1 MPPEVTRRGDVDA
14 DVDTDAVDSC
24 ATPSTRH
31 LVARFSSQTDAA
43 GGDGGDGG
51 GGETRRK
58 PVHKMTPP
66 RQELASGVAAA
77 LGRPRPTRSA
87 EQEGEGE
94 EREEVEGEWEEEGEG
109 LPGQGEFPEYG
120 ATALLLA
127 RWKTMET
134 EGGQPLVPTT
144 PGGVGTGTGTGAGAG
159 AGAGAYATPPR
170 RASQRSQ
177 EGLVS
182 PASPASDDAPMM
194 DGRTEDDVEE
204 EVEEG
209 EELVAACHT
218 KSMLAKFKDME
229 AQAERDTTYRPSPK
243 RVRLLI
249 CGLTRRRETCDRKIR
264 GETKNDRFT
273 SFWLVAATRTM
284 NDPKY
289 LYRMV

>member
-1 MPPEVTRRGDVDA
+1 MPPEVTRCGDVDA

-31 LVARFSSQTDAA
+31 LVARFSSQTDVA

-77 LGRPRPTRSA
+77 LDQPRPSRSA
-87 EQEGEGE
+87 EQEGDGE
-94 EREEVEGEWEEEGEG
+94 EREWEEGEEGEEEGEG

-144 PGGVGTGTGTGAGAG
+144 PGGVGTGTG

-182 PASPASDDAPMM
+182 PASPASDDAPMT

-249 CGLTRRRETCDRKIR
+249 CGSTRRRETCDRKIR
-264 GETKNDRFT
+264 GETKNDRFM
-273 SFWLVAATRTM
+273 SFWLVATSS
-284 NDPKY
+284 N
-289 LYRMV
+289 